1 MTDVDDRDAGAR
13 SFPPQRLPYS
23 KKGERWRRECVD
35 WAARRVT
42 GDGGP
47 ARKSAARKAVNRD
60 LVAGRVHLD
69 DMRRVVAPD
78 LRNIGF
84 RPEDIQHYPI
94 INPKINLLVGEER
107 KRVFEH
113 RVVVTNP
120 NGVSEVERA
129 RRDEVRRRYEEYL
142 GGPASAG
149 GGDDEAHMARVNEF
163 MAFEW
168 QDARERRANALLD
181 HYAKEQNFDMSFN
194 SGFHDAIVYGE
205 EMYIC
210 DIVGGEPLL
219 TRLDPMCVHA
229 FRRGDG
235 CRLEDADV
243 VAIESYWSPGKVTD
257 WFHGSLSADDLRRLD
272 SLTRGSGD
280 GEEDAR
286 EAWMERLYPP
296 RPDAEGVD
304 WSAGGAG
311 GGEAVDA
318 QGNVRVLRVFWKSR
332 KKILKVKGYDPVT
345 GETTAT
351 IYPEGHK
358 IDKTL
363 GEEAEELWVNEA
375 WEGTLIGADIYVD
388 IRPRRVQ
395 YGSMGNPSRCH
406 FGIIGTMYSFDGRAP
421 FSLVDMMK
429 PYNYLYDIIHDRL
442 NKLIARSW
450 GAILRLDL
458 AQVPAGWDLEKW
470 MYFARESGVA
480 VTDSFK
486 EGLNGAAAGKLA
498 GGMNNNTSGVINL
511 NDSASI
517 AQDIQLLQFIQ
528 QEMSSVVGISA
539 QREGAIDNRE
549 TVGGVERA
557 TVQSSHITEWLFSMH
572 NDTKKRVCEC
582 FLETAKAAMRGGG
595 LKFRHL
601 LGDGSMALVEV
612 GGDEFAECDYGLVVD
627 YGNDAQRLRQGIE
640 TLAQAALQNQTLS
653 FSTIMKLYNSG
664 SLAEKQRL
672 VEKSERDALAAR
684 QQAEQRELQARQAE
698 VEAGQEAERAKMESE
713 ERMRLLDAETRV
725 RVAEIEARARVDAAA
740 AQAMYRNDDAEA
752 AERRR
757 QFDERMELDRR
768 KLDEARRKAEADER
782 ARDRDRDA
790 KAEQARRDSRD
801 RMTMEA
807 LKLQQQ
813 ERLAKRRDTD
823 G

>member
-1 MTDVDDRDAGAR
+1 MD
-13 SFPPQRLPYS
+13 
-23 KKGERWRRECVD
+23 
-35 WAARRVT
+35 
-42 GDGGP
+42 
-47 ARKSAARKAVNRD
+47 RD
-60 LVAGRVHLD
+60 LVTGRIHLD

-84 RPEDIQHYPI
+84 RPEDLQHYPI

-107 KRVFEH
+107 KRVF
-113 RVVVTNP
+113 
-120 NGVSEVERA
+120 
-129 RRDEVRRRYEEYL
+129 
-142 GGPASAG
+142 
-149 GGDDEAHMARVNEF
+149 
-163 MAFEW
+163 
-168 QDARERRANALLD
+168 
-181 HYAKEQNFDMSFN
+181 
-194 SGFHDAIVYGE
+194 
-205 EMYIC
+205 
-210 DIVGGEPLL
+210 
-219 TRLDPMCVHA
+219 
-229 FRRGDG
+229 
-235 CRLEDADV
+235 
-243 VAIESYWSPGKVTD
+243 
-257 WFHGSLSADDLRRLD
+257 
-272 SLTRGSGD
+272 
-280 GEEDAR
+280 
-286 EAWMERLYPP
+286 
-296 RPDAEGVD
+296 
-304 WSAGGAG
+304 
-311 GGEAVDA
+311 
-318 QGNVRVLRVFWKSR
+318 WKSR
-332 KKILKVKGYDPVT
+332 KRILKVKGYDPVT
-345 GETTAT
+345 GETVTT

-358 IDKTL
+358 IDPTL

-375 WEGTLIGADIYVD
+375 WEGTRIGADIYVD

-395 YGSMGNPSRCH
+395 YGSLGNPSRCH
-406 FGIIGTMYSFDGRAP
+406 FGIVGTMYSFDGRAP

-442 NKLIARSW
+442 NKLISRSW
-450 GAILRLDL
+450 GAIMRLDL

-470 MYFARESGVA
+470 MYYARESGVA

-486 EGLNGAAAGKLA
+486 EGQAGAAMGKLA

-511 NDSASI
+511 NDSAAI
-517 AQDIQLLQFIQ
+517 AQNIQLLQFIQ

-627 YGNDAQRLRQGIE
+627 YGNDAQRLQQGIE

-672 VEKSERDALAAR
+672 VEKAERDAMAAQQ
-684 QQAEQRELQARQAE
+684 QQAQQELQARQAE
-698 VEAGQEAERAKMESE
+698 LEEAREAERAKAESE
-713 ERMRLLDAETRV
+713 ERMRRLDAETRV

-768 KLDEARRKAEADER
+768 KLDEARRKADADER

-790 KAEQARRDSRD
+790 RAEQARRDRQD
-801 RMTMEA
+801 RMTIEA
-807 LKLQQQ
+807 RRLEQQ
-813 ERLAKRRDTD
+813 ERLAKRRDD